1 MSLRKLDKNFKI
13 AIMTLI
19 LTIIAAGIFGGF
31 TLLMSKTKLQLFNN
45 GTVNTLI
52 LEIIV
57 TIVPCLVVKI
67 NSGGKFNLELIS
79 MKFEGNN
86 SLNNLFKG
94 MGISL
99 LMIMTLVVTLMVT
112 RIISIKGFGLQF
124 TAVNKVIWSVFL
136 GFLVAI
142 FAGICEEIFCRGI
155 LLKYLAKWK
164 GKIFA
169 LIVSSIVF
177 TAFHITRYQDINSLA
192 NVFLMGI
199 ILGAIFIVTK
209 SLYMSIGLHFA
220 WDFYLS
226 LLGTEKDP
234 SLFIVNLNSKFG
246 INYIDKVNGLVQIA
260 IKVIVIIIFIST
272 IYIKRKKLG
281 KGSGINV

>member
-1 MSLRKLDKNFKI
+1 MSLRKLDKNLKI
-13 AIMTLI
+13 AIMALI

-31 TLLMSKTKLQLFNN
+31 TLLMSKTKLELFNN

-52 LEIIV
+52 IEIIV

-79 MKFEGNN
+79 MKFEGN
-86 SLNNLFKG
+86 SLSNFFKG

-99 LMIMTLVVTLMVT
+99 LMITTLVVTLMVT
-112 RIISIKGFGLQF
+112 RIISIKGFGFQF
-124 TAVNKVIWSVFL
+124 AAVNKVLWSVFL
-136 GFLVAI
+136 VFLVAI

-155 LLKYLAKWK
+155 LLNYLAMWK

-177 TAFHITRYQDINSLA
+177 TAFHITRYQDINSLT

-199 ILGAIFIVTK
+199 ILGITFIVTK
-209 SLYMSIGLHFA
+209 SLYMPIGLHFA
-220 WDFYLS
+220 WDFYLDLWS
-226 LLGTEKDP
+226 TEKDP
-234 SLFIVNLNSKFG
+234 SLFIVNLNDKFR
-246 INYIDKVNGLVQIA
+246 INYIDKVNGWAQII
-260 IKVIVIIIFIST
+260 IKIIVIIIFIS
-272 IYIKRKKLG
+272 IYIKRKNLVKE
-281 KGSGINV
+281 VE

>member
-1 MSLRKLDKNFKI
+1 MTMSLRKLDKNLKI
-13 AIMTLI
+13 AIMALI

-31 TLLMSKTKLQLFNN
+31 TLLMSKTKLELFNN

-52 LEIIV
+52 IEIIV

-79 MKFEGNN
+79 MKFEGN
-86 SLNNLFKG
+86 SLSNFFKG

-99 LMIMTLVVTLMVT
+99 LMITTLVVTLMVT
-112 RIISIKGFGLQF
+112 RIISIKGFGFQF
-124 TAVNKVIWSVFL
+124 AAVNKVLWSVFL
-136 GFLVAI
+136 VFLVAI

-155 LLKYLAKWK
+155 LLNYLAMWK

-177 TAFHITRYQDINSLA
+177 TAFHITRYQDINSLT

-199 ILGAIFIVTK
+199 ILGITFIVTK
-209 SLYMSIGLHFA
+209 SLYMPIGLHFA
-220 WDFYLS
+220 WDFYLDLWS
-226 LLGTEKDP
+226 TEKDP
-234 SLFIVNLNSKFG
+234 SLFTVNLNNKFE
-246 INYIDKVNGLVQIA
+246 INYVDKVNGWAQII
-260 IKVIVIIIFIST
+260 IKIIVIIIFIS
-272 IYIKRKKLG
+272 IYIKRKNLVKE
-281 KGSGINV
+281 VE

>member
-1 MSLRKLDKNFKI
+1 MTMSLRKLDKNLKI
-13 AIMTLI
+13 AIMALI

-31 TLLMSKTKLQLFNN
+31 TLLMSKTKLELFNN

-52 LEIIV
+52 IEIIV

-79 MKFEGNN
+79 MKFEGN
-86 SLNNLFKG
+86 SLSNFFKG

-99 LMIMTLVVTLMVT
+99 LMITTLVVTLMVT
-112 RIISIKGFGLQF
+112 RIISIKGFGFQF
-124 TAVNKVIWSVFL
+124 AAVNKVLWSVFL
-136 GFLVAI
+136 VFLVAI

-155 LLKYLAKWK
+155 LLNYLAMWK

-177 TAFHITRYQDINSLA
+177 TAFHITRYQDINSLT

-199 ILGAIFIVTK
+199 ILGITFIVTK
-209 SLYMSIGLHFA
+209 SLYMPIGLHFA
-220 WDFYLS
+220 WDFYLDLWS
-226 LLGTEKDP
+226 TEKDP
-234 SLFIVNLNSKFG
+234 SLFIVNLNDKFR
-246 INYIDKVNGLVQIA
+246 INYIDKVNGWAQII
-260 IKVIVIIIFIST
+260 IKIIVIIIFIS
-272 IYIKRKKLG
+272 IYIKRKNLVKE
-281 KGSGINV
+281 VE